1 MGLELQISIYRTGE
15 GTKVRA
21 GAPRDQEVLGVHH
34 FAILVC
40 RGGCC
45 RASANG
51 NPAEEG
57 LFNPIGGSWDQ
68 AYQIQM
74 VQVGRKHDFGFLV
87 HSGFEK
93 SGRQEVKTQKFVQL
107 S

>member
-1 MGLELQISIYRTGE
+1 MGLELQISIYGTGE

-21 GAPRDQEVLGVHH
+21 RRSGSSGCPSL
-34 FAILVC
+34 AILVC

-93 SGRQEVKTQKFVQL
+93 SGRREVKTQKFVQL